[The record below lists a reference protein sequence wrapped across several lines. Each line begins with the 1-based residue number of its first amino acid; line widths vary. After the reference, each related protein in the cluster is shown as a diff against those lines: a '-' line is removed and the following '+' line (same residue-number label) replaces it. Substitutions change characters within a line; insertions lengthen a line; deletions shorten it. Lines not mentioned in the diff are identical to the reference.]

1 MIGKDFNSIIDFE
14 SILGHGPSRTKDMAT
29 AKKPEKESILKSAA
43 SMANCESISWSHNDA
58 VDLHLNI
65 HSIIPVV
72 SERVAGR

>member
-1 MIGKDFNSIIDFE
+1 M
-14 SILGHGPSRTKDMAT
+14 GPVQPKIWLQQ
-29 AKKPEKESILKSAA
+29 KKTEKESILKSAA